1 MGKYDSNEVIVSGY
15 GLPFLTDTDAAEGY
29 LTDESV
35 VPEDVETSIRRI
47 AVLNDRVVKWIAANR
62 RIPASNPNAPPE
74 ERVVAHWLRVC
85 QFYADIAV
93 DPAGQHLDEMASNVD
108 HHLLCQHVIR
118 HGRTPGGDDE
128 TIL

>member
-62 RIPASNPNAPPE
+62 RIPASNPNAPPPPVSTST
-74 ERVVAHWLRVC
+74 RW
-85 QFYADIAV
+85 
-93 DPAGQHLDEMASNVD
+93 PATLTTTCSASMSYGTAGPPAETTRRFFETRR
-108 HHLLCQHVIR
+108 QG
-118 HGRTPGGDDE
+118 GRT
-128 TIL
+128 